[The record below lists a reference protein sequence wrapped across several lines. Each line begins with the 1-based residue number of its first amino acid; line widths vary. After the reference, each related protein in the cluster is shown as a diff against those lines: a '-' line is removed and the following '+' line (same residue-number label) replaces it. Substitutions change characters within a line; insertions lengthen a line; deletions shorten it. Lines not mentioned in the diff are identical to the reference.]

1 MNTLKKRAGRGIS
14 LILAVLVMLSALT
27 LCVAAND
34 APAPPSELDGRA
46 VCLYDLT
53 HSKLVVG
60 NNMDEVLNT
69 STSAKVL
76 MGLMACEMLA
86 ENLDDKVEIKEE
98 MISGVSGYSMKLVA
112 GEQIKIRDLLYGAIC
127 ASYND
132 AAYALA
138 HICSGSIS
146 AFVEKMNEYA
156 ASLGAKSTTYIN
168 PIGFPDNSAMVT
180 TLSDTLCIATAAAK
194 NELYMEI
201 CSAVKY
207 QMAATNVR
215 DGRTVYNRNYL
226 VSSHSVSEYYN
237 PNCRGMNAGIS
248 GEAGGWSVITL
259 IEDDGAQYICIVLG
273 GTENEDA
280 SRIYAYE
287 TVNKLARWVRNA
299 YNNFR
304 VFEKGQVLG
313 QVKIEL
319 TALGSSK
326 VDYVVT
332 DDMYVY
338 IPDHSN
344 PEVTYEVDF
353 HNEVL
358 RAPISADT
366 PIGVARVYCNG
377 ELAGTCTVALAED
390 QESNAVMLVIDKIG
404 QYTKS
409 RAFIATLVCFVIL
422 MVIFLISNR
431 KRNYFGGKYKRK
443 F

>member
-1 MNTLKKRAGRGIS
+1 LNTSKKWARRGIS
-14 LILAVLVMLSALT
+14 LLFAVLMMLSALSLT
-27 LCVAAND
+27 VSAGD
-34 APAPPSELDGRA
+34 APTPPSDLDGRA

-53 HSKLVVG
+53 HSKLIVG
-60 NNMDEVLNT
+60 TNMNEMLNT

-76 MGLMACEMLA
+76 MGLIACEMLSDK
-86 ENLDDKVEIKEE
+86 LDDVVEINEE
-98 MISGVSGYSMKLVA
+98 MIGGVSGYSMKLTV
-112 GEQIKIRDLLYGAIC
+112 GERVSVRDLLYGAIC

-138 HICSGSIS
+138 YICSGSIS
-146 AFVEKMNEYA
+146 SFVEEMNQYA

-168 PIGFPDNSAMVT
+168 PIGFPDNSAMLT
-180 TLSDTLCIATAAAK
+180 TLSDTLCIAIAAAQ

-207 QMAATNVR
+207 QMSATNVR

-226 VSSHSVSEYYN
+226 ISSHSTDQYYD

-248 GEAGGWSVITL
+248 GEAGGWSIITL

-287 TVNKLARWVRNA
+287 TVKKLSRWARSTYNK
-299 YNNFR
+299 FQ
-304 VFEKGQVLG
+304 VFKKGQILG

-326 VDYVVT
+326 VDYVVSEDT
-332 DDMYVY
+332 YVY

-344 PEVTYEVDF
+344 PTVTYEVEF
-353 HNEVL
+353 YEELL
-358 RAPISADT
+358 RAPIKADT
-366 PIGVARVYCNG
+366 PIGVARIYCNG
-377 ELAGTCTVALAED
+377 ELSGSCTVTLAED
-390 QESNAVMLVIDKIG
+390 QESNAVMLIIDKIG

-409 RAFIATLVCFVIL
+409 RAFIAAIICFAVL
-422 MVIFLISNR
+422 TVIFLIYNR